1 MKTRLTSEDYLKELE
16 EFRRFPDM
24 NPGPMIRTN
33 LEGMIISSNIAAQ
46 NLFGKDLNGKNW
58 KQICPG
64 ITTEVWHKI
73 LQTEYAFPLEAQFS
87 TLSYIFNHRVDPL
100 SRMVFIFGTDI
111 TLQRSAEKQMKQD
124 KKMATLGTLA
134 AGIAH
139 ELNNPAAATR
149 RASQQ
154 LRESL
159 LKIDLNRQKL
169 YTVKLSPSE
178 TDFMLELANKASES
192 TNRRSTLTALQVSD
206 KEAETEEWL
215 EELGL
220 ENAWEIAPALVA
232 IGIDQDFM
240 ESNASSM
247 RPEALNVIIQWAGLL
262 VPVYQLLHE
271 IYEASSR
278 ISDIVVALK
287 NYSFLGQAPIQA
299 VNIHDGIDNTLLILK
314 HKLKAGIT
322 VQKRYC
328 EDLPP
333 VTAYGSELNQVWTN
347 ILDNAADALNGNG
360 EIIIRTYKL
369 DNMATVEIEDN
380 GPGIPETVLPRIFDP
395 FFTTK
400 EPGKGTGLGLSTSYL
415 IITEKHKGYLRA
427 RSRPG
432 STVFTVQLPFN
443 GETITDKPAG

>member
-1 MKTRLTSEDYLKELE
+1 MKRRLTSEDYLRELE

-33 LEGMIISSNIAAQ
+33 LEGTVLSSNVAAQ
-46 NLFGKDLNGKNW
+46 NLFGKDFNGKNW

-64 ITTEVWHKI
+64 ITTEVWNKI

-87 TLSYIFNHRVDPL
+87 TLSYIFNHRVDQL
-100 SRMVFIFGTDI
+100 GRMVFVFGTDI
-111 TLQRSAEKQMKQD
+111 TVQRSAEKQMKQD

-154 LRESL
+154 LKETL
-159 LKIDLNRQKL
+159 HKIDLNRQNL
-169 YTVKLSPSE
+169 YTVRLGPGE
-178 TDFMLELANKASES
+178 TDLMLELAQKASEF
-192 TNRRSTLTALQVSD
+192 TKQRSSLTALQISD
-206 KEAETEEWL
+206 KETETEEWL
-215 EELGL
+215 EQLGF

-232 IGIDQDFM
+232 IGIEKQFIDSRAKSLSPD
-240 ESNASSM
+240 
-247 RPEALNVIIQWAGLL
+247 ALKAILQWVGLL

-287 NYSFLGQAPIQA
+287 NYSFLGQAPVQA
-299 VNIHDGIDNTLLILK
+299 VNIHEGIDNTLLILK

-347 ILDNAADALNGNG
+347 ILDNAADALKGNG

-380 GPGIPETVLPRIFDP
+380 GPGIPETILPRIFDP

-415 IITEKHKGYLRA
+415 IITEKHKGHLRA

-443 GETITDKPAG
+443 QETNTEPPQG